1 MTPTGDRTSGTTL
14 LLTFVL
20 FAGFAVRVALLPVDV
35 TSRVDVWK
43 IWSFN
48 TLTEGVAA
56 LYGTDDRTGGR
67 RMLEYEGRQAPIS
80 SPPGVVYGLA
90 LAGRLYQEYD
100 PVFTDGP
107 ILTAAVKLPLLL
119 AELLIAGLVY
129 VAVRRIVDP
138 RMARWSMLAYWLNP
152 AVILSGAALGFQAP
166 LFVLPAV
173 GALVFASWAYP
184 MLAGVLFVASLLT
197 NLQALMLLPVLA
209 LALGRRAPLRTEAY
223 TWATGAAVLTGI
235 AILTPL
241 ATAGT
246 LPSASRMV
254 QSALPLD
261 AAKDRGLA
269 VWNAL
274 PAGLRGVE
282 TAANAASPSA
292 TGEGA
297 GFSFL
302 STAIQSIESDPEPF
316 ALAGLAL
323 VALWTLW
330 RGRAIRFLPGWA
342 GVAALLVHLA
352 SLADIEG
359 SPNTLFLAV
368 AFMTVAA
375 AESVRYR
382 PLVVSLSLILAV
394 SLIGYSGIDG
404 AGLPVAVSWTLEPA
418 AVRLASCL
426 VLLWHAWVFNSE
438 CARETPRLRIR
449 AQEARQA
456 LASRS
461 HW

>member
-342 GVAALLVHLA
+342 LPLDAAK
-352 SLADIEG
+352 DRG
-359 SPNTLFLAV
+359 LAV
-368 AFMTVAA
+368 WNALPAGLRGVETAA
-375 AESVRYR
+375 NAASPSATGE
-382 PLVVSLSLILAV
+382 
-394 SLIGYSGIDG
+394 G
-404 AGLPVAVSWTLEPA
+404 AGFSFLSTAIQSIESDPEPFALAGLALVALWTLWRGRA
-418 AVRLASCL
+418 
-426 VLLWHAWVFNSE
+426 
-438 CARETPRLRIR
+438 IR
-449 AQEARQA
+449 FLPDGRA
-456 LASRS
+456 
-461 HW
+461 